1 MRLLIAS
8 DLHGSLESLRFLLG
22 QARELQPDLLVL
34 LGDLVYHGPRNH
46 IPYEYTPDSVIE
58 QLNAVKDRLLCVRGN
73 CDAEVDQMVLDFPV
87 LADYGVM
94 FYKDHLIYITHGHIF
109 NKENMPKMHDGDMIL
124 AGHTHVPACDQV
136 GECLYLNPGS
146 VSIPKEG
153 SAHSYMIID
162 DSGLSWMDLESGDCY
177 KKIEL

>member
-1 MRLLIAS
+1 
-8 DLHGSLESLRFLLG
+8 
-22 QARELQPDLLVL
+22 
-34 LGDLVYHGPRNH
+34 
-46 IPYEYTPDSVIE
+46 
-58 QLNAVKDRLLCVRGN
+58 
-73 CDAEVDQMVLDFPV
+73 
-87 LADYGVM
+87 
-94 FYKDHLIYITHGHIF
+94 
-109 NKENMPKMHDGDMIL
+109 MHDGDMIL

>member
-1 MRLLIAS
+1 MKIMIAS
-8 DLHGSLESLRFLLG
+8 DIHGSAFYCKKLVDAYNSEK
-22 QARELQPDLLVL
+22 AEKLVL
-34 LGDLVYHGPRNH
+34 LGDNLYHGPRNAL
-46 IPYEYTPDSVIE
+46 PVEYDPQQVAKM
-58 QLNAVKDRLLCVRGN
+58 LNDMAQEILCVRGN
-73 CDAEVDQMVLDFPV
+73 CDCEVDQMVLDFPV